1 MPDGWMNKGEVI
13 LNEASQGLSLSAL
26 SQSHVPH
33 GMVYLLYFIIYFLY
47 ITWLEFV

>member
-1 MPDGWMNKGEVI
+1 MNKDEVI

-33 GMVYLLYFIIYFLY
+33 GMAYLLFFIIYFLSL
-47 ITWLEFV
+47 TWLEFV